1 MYLRYVGNHDVVSV
15 PALGRTVRNGQAVEV
30 PDIPRLAKD
39 RYALARNF
47 LEQGWPDQPNYEA
60 ADGEA
65 AAIVAEIAADA
76 KAVAEAKEAERLA
89 AETAANAA
97 EEAEEALE
105 KRLADDLAVWKKAH
119 PGETPGGAGETA
131 SETGSRRRKTG
142 DSGTTEVQ

>member
-30 PDIPRLAKD
+30 PGETAED

-76 KAVAEAKEAERLA
+76 KAVADAKEAERLA

-97 EEAEEALE
+97 EEEEEALE
-105 KRLADDLAVWKKAH
+105 KRLADDLAAWKKAH